1 MVYKSSI
8 KDNAIDHIVIFEIE
22 FDFVYCGTKF

>member
-8 KDNAIDHIVIFEIE
+8 KEENRFIVIFEIE